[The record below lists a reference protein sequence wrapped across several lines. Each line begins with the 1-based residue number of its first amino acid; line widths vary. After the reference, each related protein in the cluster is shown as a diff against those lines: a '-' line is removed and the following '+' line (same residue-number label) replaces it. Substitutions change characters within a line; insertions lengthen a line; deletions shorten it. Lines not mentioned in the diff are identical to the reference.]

1 MLLDDGGEIRNS
13 GSTVF
18 LPKATVMGGTFH
30 FSQTSAPPVEE
41 ARAVP
46 FYVGSPEL
54 VQNTGNEEHTSGKR
68 ADLPLT
74 V

>member
-1 MLLDDGGEIRNS
+1 
-13 GSTVF
+13 
-18 LPKATVMGGTFH
+18 MGGTFH

-54 VQNTGNEEHTSGKR
+54 VQNTGNEEHTTGKR
-68 ADLPLT
+68 ADLPLRVWRADVQPST
-74 V
+74 QCQMLGNSGEWQP

>member
-1 MLLDDGGEIRNS
+1 M
-13 GSTVF
+13 F
-18 LPKATVMGGTFH
+18 LPKAAVMRGTFH
-30 FSQTSAPPVEE
+30 FAQTSVPSVEE

-46 FYVGSPEL
+46 FYVESQDL
-54 VQNTGNEEHTSGKR
+54 MQNTGNEEHTRGKR